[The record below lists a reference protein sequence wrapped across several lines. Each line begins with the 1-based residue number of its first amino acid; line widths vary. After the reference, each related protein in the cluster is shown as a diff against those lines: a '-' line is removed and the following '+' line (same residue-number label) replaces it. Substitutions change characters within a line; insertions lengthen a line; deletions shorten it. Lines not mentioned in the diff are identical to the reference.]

1 MWVSAI
7 YRSVMRK
14 FFWTR
19 KNPRNTKFLRL
30 FSEAQTGF
38 EPVDTGVA
46 DHCLTTWLLRHYEI
60 VEKSFSD
67 FSMTPTGIEPV
78 LPP

>member
-1 MWVSAI
+1 MIKPISNKKNQKKI
-7 YRSVMRK
+7 
-14 FFWTR
+14 FWI
-19 KNPRNTKFLRL
+19 K
-30 FSEAQTGF
+30 EAQTGF

-60 VEKSFSD
+60 VEKLFSD
-67 FSMTPTGIEPV
+67 FSVTPTGIEPV